1 MKKVALI
8 IGVVLSLIG
17 FFQGFR
23 YFFDYNTLTHYGK
36 GYVWGSIFLLIIGLV
51 LIYFGFKRRKPA
63 HNNVYVAIVGEVVN
77 RRSMH

>member
-8 IGVVLSLIG
+8 IGIVLSLIG

-23 YFFDYNTLTHYGK
+23 YFFDYKTLTHYGK

-51 LIYFGFKRRKPA
+51 LIYFGFKKKKTSP
-63 HNNVYVAIVGEVVN
+63 
-77 RRSMH
+77 